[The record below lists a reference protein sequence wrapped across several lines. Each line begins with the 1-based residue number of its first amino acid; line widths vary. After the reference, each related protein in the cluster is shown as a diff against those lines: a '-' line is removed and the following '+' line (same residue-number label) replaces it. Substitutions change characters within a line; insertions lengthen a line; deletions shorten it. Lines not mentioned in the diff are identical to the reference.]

1 MLTGICEGD
10 ELIMAC
16 CTAVNKHGYRVVT
29 SKGNLYMPFKDLR
42 KPRLKKPLLE
52 WLAKKGKS
60 HLQVEEY
67 NQCDNL
73 NGALWQL
80 KKTIGRWY
88 RITGCDIIQFWLGP
102 TDGSNFRFKSAVT
115 LPYKGHRKEKPEIWG
130 AVRDY
135 MINVYGAQV
144 IYGYECD
151 DAVAME
157 QVIVPRDKWRGDGLT
172 FEWVAAQPI
181 DGTVLIHKDKDIF
194 MVPGWHFNT
203 QTEEFEYVDRFGSLW
218 LNDSG
223 KLKGRGIMFF
233 YAQLLMGDATDNI
246 PSLKKGKYGDKTTY
260 KLLGDL
266 RTEEQLL
273 AAVVQEYKNV
283 IGDGWKERLL
293 EQADLTFIVQERGY
307 HGSHY
312 IEDKLGEFNVR

>member
-1 MLTGICEGD
+1 MLQGVCEGD
-10 ELIMAC
+10 ELVYAS

-60 HLQVEEY
+60 HLQIEEY

-88 RITGCDIIQFWLGP
+88 RLTGCDIIQFWLGP

-135 MINVYGAQV
+135 LINVYGAQI

-151 DAVAME
+151 DAVAMG
-157 QVIVPRDKWRGDGLT
+157 QVDDAWKVELAPG
-172 FEWVAAQPI
+172 QPLE
-181 DGTVLIHKDKDIF
+181 GTVLIHKDKDIN

-203 QTEEFEYVDRFGSLW
+203 HTEEFEYVDKFGKLW
-218 LNDSG
+218 LKETIDKQG
-223 KLKGRGIMFF
+223 RKKRDLKGNGLMFF
-233 YAQLLMGDATDNI
+233 YAQLLMGDRTDNI
-246 PSLKKGKYGDKTTY
+246 PPLKARDYGSVGVY
-260 KLLGDL
+260 NLLGECQ
-266 RTEEQLL
+266 TEEGLL
-273 AAVVQEYKNV
+273 MAVMYEYKKV
-283 IGDGWKERLL
+283 MGDNWRERLL
-293 EQADLTFIVQERGY
+293 EQADLCYIVQIKGY

-312 IEDKLGEFNVR
+312 IEDKMRKLNYD

>member
-1 MLTGICEGD
+1 MLTGICESD
-10 ELIMAC
+10 ELIMAA

-60 HLQVEEY
+60 HLQIEEY

-88 RITGCDIIQFWLGP
+88 RLTGCDIIQFWLGP

-130 AVRDY
+130 AVREY
-135 MINVYGAQV
+135 LINVYGAQV
-144 IYGYECD
+144 IHGYECD
-151 DAVAME
+151 DILGMNG
-157 QVIVPRDKWRGDGLT
+157 DKSPTPANVLPPPPET
-172 FEWVAAQPI
+172 I
-181 DGTVLIHKDKDIF
+181 LIHKDKDIF

-203 QTEEFEYVDRFGSLW
+203 QTEEFEYVDRFGKLW

-246 PSLKKGKYGDKTTY
+246 PSLKKGKYGDKTVY
-260 KLLGDL
+260 KLLADL
-266 RTEEQLL
+266 KTEEELL
-273 AAVVQEYKNV
+273 MAVMYEYKKV
-283 IGDGWKERLL
+283 MGDNWRERLL
-293 EQADLTFIVQERGY
+293 EQADLVWICQEKGV

-312 IEDKLGEFNVR
+312 ILDKLGELDVR

>member
-1 MLTGICEGD
+1 MLVGVAEGD
-10 ELIMAC
+10 EILMSA

-52 WLAKKGKS
+52 WLAKKGMS
-60 HLQVEEY
+60 HLQIEEY

-88 RITGCDIIQFWLGP
+88 RLTGCDIIQFWLGP

-115 LPYKGHRKEKPEIWG
+115 LPYKGHRKEKPAIWG

-135 MINVYGAQV
+135 LINVYGAQV

-151 DAVAME
+151 DALGIYGEKNPNPDWSSVVCLSDD
-157 QVIVPRDKWRGDGLT
+157 QKI
-172 FEWVAAQPI
+172 
-181 DGTVLIHKDKDIF
+181 LIHKDKDIF

-203 QTEEFEYVDRFGSLW
+203 QTELMEYVDRFGSLW

-223 KLKGRGIMFF
+223 NLKGRGIAFF

-246 PSLKKGKYGDKTTY
+246 PSLKKGKYGDKTAY
-260 KLLGDL
+260 KLLAGL
-266 RTEEQLL
+266 QTEEQLL
-273 AAVVQEYKNV
+273 AVVVQEYKNV
-283 IGDGWKERLL
+283 IGGGWKDRLL

-307 HGSHY
+307 HGSNY
-312 IEDKLGEFNVR
+312 IEDKLNESSII